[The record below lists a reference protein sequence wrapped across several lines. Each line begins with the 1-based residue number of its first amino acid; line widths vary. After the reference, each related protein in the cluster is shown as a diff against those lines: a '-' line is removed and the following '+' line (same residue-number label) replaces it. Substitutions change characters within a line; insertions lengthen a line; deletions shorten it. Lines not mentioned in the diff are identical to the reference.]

1 MSAASTISIRDKRI
15 LTTAEV
21 IALISE
27 QTLKDARAAGW
38 IRPVAVKQGKA
49 NRPIYS
55 AADVRAVEDR
65 ILCGEYPQPKEGRA
79 P

>member
-1 MSAASTISIRDKRI
+1 MSAAALVSIRDKRI

-21 IALISE
+21 VALLTE

-38 IRPVAVKQGKA
+38 IRPAAVKEGKA

-65 ILCGEYPQPKEGRA
+65 ILSGEYPRPKGGA
-79 P
+79 A